1 MSTIHQSSKHRK
13 KKNHSTSTRL
23 LFNCPQRKGT
33 ISKLR
38 IVAPKKPNSAKRK
51 VAKIN
56 MNTGHSLIAK
66 VKGRGTTLQPY
77 SVVLVCGG
85 RANDVPGVRY
95 NLIKGALDFS
105 WREDYLRK
113 KSRSKY
119 GIPSDWDKFYVPT
132 NKNLK

>member
-1 MSTIHQSSKHRK
+1 MSTIHQSAKIRK
-13 KKNHSTSTRL
+13 NKNKTCSTRL

-38 IVAPKKPNSAKRK
+38 LVSPKKPNSAKRR
-51 VAKIN
+51 VAKIR
-56 MNTGHSLIAK
+56 MNTGHNLIAK
-66 VKGRGTTLQPY
+66 VKGQGTTLQPY

-105 WREDYLRK
+105 WKEDYLRK

-119 GIPSDWDKFYVPT
+119 GIPSDWDKFYVP
-132 NKNLK
+132 K